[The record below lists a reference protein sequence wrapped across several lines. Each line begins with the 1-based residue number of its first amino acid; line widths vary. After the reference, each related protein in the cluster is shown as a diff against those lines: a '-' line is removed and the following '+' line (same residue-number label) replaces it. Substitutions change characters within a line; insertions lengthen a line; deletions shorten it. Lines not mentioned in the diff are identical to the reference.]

1 MIGDQSSTRGPV
13 RLGDLFEQALGQ
25 LQPQQPPPSRPA
37 AGQAIYSA
45 LPLDLVVL
53 VSSVHSFF

>member
-37 AGQAIYSA
+37 ASPPPTDGFLYSGN
-45 LPLDLVVL
+45 
-53 VSSVHSFF
+53 